1 MFSLSWLVLEQLDVE
16 AGQPE
21 LQLVDV
27 NRSAAIHVH
36 RCEDLLSQ
44 RFLSVGTHCLLTL
57 VLAELVILFNKEAHK
72 GTQMLHVKP
81 IECVNRNVLIKSLH
95 SLLEI
100 LQAVIE
106 SRLLA
111 RDSLV
116 REVEG
121 AKRSQVVNADELIVA
136 GLQHHADAVERR
148 GDLGVKDKLGSVV
161 ELFVEVEGPDLEFVL
176 VVGRSHNVTDVFAG
190 VAFALHPHS
199 VGGVPNLDY
208 LRDALLRVI
217 VKILHLGDLLVVNRP
232 DFSVTVGRTHTDV
245 VFVDLK
251 ERSGVPVSLLGPQQN
266 ASAGFQIDVTDQQQ
280 PFGVV
285 GDAQNSAG

>member
-1 MFSLSWLVLEQLDVE
+1 MFSLSWLFLEQLDVE
-16 AGQPE
+16 AGQPKLE
-21 LQLVDV
+21 LVDV
-27 NRSAAIHVH
+27 NRPAAIHVH
-36 RCEDLLSQ
+36 LCEDLLSQ

-100 LQAVIE
+100 LQTVIE
-106 SRLLA
+106 SRFLA

-148 GDLGVKDKLGSVV
+148 GDLGVKDKLRSVV

-251 ERSGVPVSLLGPQQN
+251 ERSGVPVSLLGPEQN